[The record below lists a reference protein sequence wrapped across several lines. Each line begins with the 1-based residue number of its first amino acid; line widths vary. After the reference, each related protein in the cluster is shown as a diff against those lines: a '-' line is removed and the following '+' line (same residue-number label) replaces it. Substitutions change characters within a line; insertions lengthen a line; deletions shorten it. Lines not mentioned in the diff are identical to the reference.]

1 MVPSVRSFRCGLSVD
16 GTLMKSWGTL
26 KSLQAQALALVPL
39 VVGMIFGALVL
50 PRRVPPDEIPAPS
63 IDGRALSRTEA
74 EDDARAARVARA
86 PLTSQLR
93 AVGSDFRAF
102 NIAEGTGGNE
112 ATIAAAREQLFQ
124 ALRQATDAD
133 PVEGLLDLRAFQMR
147 SFLEAVRH
155 FEHTGETSPD
165 LLELGGTF
173 VARMQKVGWCV
184 GHTLLMSDEARRAA
198 FKATWTHTMGLDS
211 SRAFAL
217 TLDEHRALYAF
228 YFKHPHATELGRAR
242 LGPDAPTPPGGRER
256 IVEAGDRAAASWLLT
271 KISELAKIDPTYPTQ
286 LGQAAALY
294 LRRDYRGS
302 ASLYQSWLETH
313 PNGAWTLR
321 VQNHLRAALLAAAET
336 GA

>member
-1 MVPSVRSFRCGLSVD
+1 
-16 GTLMKSWGTL
+16 
-26 KSLQAQALALVPL
+26 VPL
-39 VVGMIFGALVL
+39 VVGVMFGALVL

-63 IDGRALSRTEA
+63 IDGRALSHTES
-74 EDDARAARVARA
+74 EDDARAARVART
-86 PLTSQLR
+86 PLPSQLR
-93 AVGSDFRAF
+93 AVGSGFRAF
-102 NIAEGTGGNE
+102 NMAEGTGGTE
-112 ATIAAAREQLFQ
+112 ATIATAREQLFQ
-124 ALRQATDAD
+124 ALRQATEAD
-133 PVEGLLDLRAFQMR
+133 PAEGLLDLRAFEMK

-165 LLELGGTF
+165 LVELGGTF

-184 GHTLLMSDEARRAA
+184 GHTLLMPDDARRAA
-198 FKATWTHTMGLDS
+198 FKATWTRTMGLDS

-242 LGPDAPTPPGGRER
+242 LGPDLPSPAGRER
-256 IVEAGDRAAASWLLT
+256 IVEAEDRAAASWLLA
-271 KISELAKIDPTYPTQ
+271 KIGELARLDPTYPTQ